1 MATDNKQK
9 VLIRSMSVEEIE
21 NYLCTSDLNGK
32 ITPKNE
38 DTWHQSFE
46 IMPPGG
52 VQYFGYDF
60 LATILTNLT
69 KNDNSNFYIGRKA
82 TTNQYFTS
90 HFYKKYNT
98 ILSDNVGFYGFP
110 DQMYSHTLYGL
121 PVFRPLIEYKE

>member
-1 MATDNKQK
+1 MKLN
-9 VLIRSMSVEEIE
+9 VCIE
-21 NYLCTSDLNGK
+21 NPTDA
-32 ITPKNE
+32 KN
-38 DTWHQSFE
+38 
-46 IMPPGG
+46 IAG
-52 VQYFGYDF
+52 
-60 LATILTNLT
+60 IN
-69 KNDNSNFYIGRKA
+69 NSNFYIGRKA

>member
-21 NYLCTSDLNGK
+21 NYMVNSDLNGK

-38 DTWHQSFE
+38 DTWHQSFA
-46 IMPPGG
+46 IMPPGASN
-52 VQYFGYDF
+52 YFGRDF

-69 KNDNSNFYIGRKA
+69 KNDNSNFYIGRKT
-82 TTNQYFTS
+82 TTNNYFTS

-98 ILSDNVGFYGFP
+98 ILSDNTSFYGFP
-110 DQMYSHTLYGL
+110 NMMYSHILYGL